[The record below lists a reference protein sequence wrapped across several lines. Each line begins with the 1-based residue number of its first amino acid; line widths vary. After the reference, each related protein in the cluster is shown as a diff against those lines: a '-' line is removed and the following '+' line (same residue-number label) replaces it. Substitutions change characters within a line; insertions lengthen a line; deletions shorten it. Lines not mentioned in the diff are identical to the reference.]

1 MGLLQSIRKLGL
13 KSILSS
19 ALTLEEEI
27 YSLYSALKSEL
38 AGVQVPYSLVRIL
51 DEELGHQNL
60 IRDMIDG
67 RISDQ
72 GLKQIIKGKDLHIHD
87 LRTIEELPPDR
98 YRLIRSRL
106 ETILAKERE
115 IYNLFAGLH
124 RKSKIPFAHR
134 AFGFLEEQERTH
146 IEVLERLLGRS
157 GSAEP
162 HG

>member
-27 YSLYSALKSEL
+27 YSLYSALKTEL
-38 AGVQVPYSLVRIL
+38 AGVEVPHSLVRIL

-60 IRDMIDG
+60 IRDMIDE

-72 GLKQIIKGKDLHIHD
+72 ELKQIIEGKDLHIHD
-87 LRTIEELPPDR
+87 LRRIKELPVDR
-98 YRLIRSRL
+98 YSPIRSRL

-134 AFGFLEEQERTH
+134 AFGFLEEQEHTH

-157 GSAEP
+157 GSAEL
-162 HG
+162 HS